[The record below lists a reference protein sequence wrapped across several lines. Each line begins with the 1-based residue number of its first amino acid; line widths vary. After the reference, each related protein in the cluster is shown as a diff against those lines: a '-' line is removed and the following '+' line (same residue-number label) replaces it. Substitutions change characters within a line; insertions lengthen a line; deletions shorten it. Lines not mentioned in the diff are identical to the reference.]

1 MDNVRL
7 DKWLW
12 AARFF
17 KTRSLARQVVQA
29 GKVQVDAQKAKPA
42 KTITVGQQIK
52 LPRGYDVMD
61 VEVLE
66 LSEQRRGA
74 PEAEKLYRE
83 TEESAERRA
92 KAAELRKM
100 NALLSPHPDHKPD
113 KRERRQLMKFKDQ
126 D

>member
-1 MDNVRL
+1 M
-7 DKWLW
+7 
-12 AARFF
+12 
-17 KTRSLARQVVQA
+17 
-29 GKVQVDAQKAKPA
+29 QVDGQKAKPA
-42 KTITVGQQIK
+42 KTITVGQLIK

-74 PEAEKLYRE
+74 PEAQKLYRE
-83 TEESAERRA
+83 TEESAERRE
-92 KAAELRKM
+92 KNAELRKM

-126 D
+126 